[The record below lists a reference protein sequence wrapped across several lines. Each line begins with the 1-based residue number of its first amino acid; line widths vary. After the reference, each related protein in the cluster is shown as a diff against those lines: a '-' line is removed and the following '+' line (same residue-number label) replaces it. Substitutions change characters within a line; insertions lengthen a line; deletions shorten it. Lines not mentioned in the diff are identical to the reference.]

1 MELETQE
8 LEERSGI
15 FQKVVKALVIGAS
28 VVGLGFL
35 LRNRFGSLQS
45 HTIPPIIIKSIDDGA
60 EPIEVES
67 RTTLQESSSLTSD
80 SASLTYEADT
90 LTKEAET
97 LTNQA
102 APHVAQSLY
111 TLPGFDKTKY
121 VKVLRKNTATGVS
134 EPPKEYR
141 NNAGLSVNMWLQHKQ
156 GGVWLD
162 EPNGPHLVVA
172 GTMADFP
179 LTSDRLSV
187 DTPTGNLNRPRKRS
201 YNKNKNWRIG
211 KVQVANNTPLS
222 TNGFNDVTIIF
233 DEHFH

>member
-1 MELETQE
+1 MELETRE
-8 LEERSGI
+8 PEERSGI
-15 FQKVVKALVIGAS
+15 FQKVVKAFVIGAS

-35 LRNRFGSLQS
+35 LRNRLGSLQS
-45 HTIPPIIIKSIDDGA
+45 HTIPPIVIKSIDDGT

-67 RTTLQESSSLTSD
+67 RTTLQESTALTKD
-80 SASLTYEADT
+80 ADT
-90 LTKEAET
+90 LTTDEEA
-97 LTNQA
+97 
-102 APHVAQSLY
+102 HVAQSLY
-111 TLPGFDKTKY
+111 TMPGFDKTKY
-121 VKVLRKNTATGVS
+121 VKVLRKNTTTGAS

-156 GGVWLD
+156 GGVWQD

-179 LTSDRLSV
+179 LTSDRLSA
-187 DTPTGNLNRPRKRS
+187 DKPTGNLNRPRKRS

-211 KVQVANNTPLS
+211 KVQVASNTPLS

-233 DEHFH
+233 DDHFH